1 MGIFDLFKF
10 KKKRKPTEFVCSTC
24 GKVHSELPALGFG
37 SPHYYN
43 ELNETDKKEIAE
55 LTDDFC
61 VITYEGQIDRFIRTT
76 LSIPINHECQELDYG
91 VWVSLSEKSFD
102 EYKAE
107 FNNNVEGKTYFGRIS
122 NKIADYDEST
132 LGLHVNVNTRAN
144 GKRPYITVHRVE
156 HELIS
161 DLENG
166 ISMNEAEKRIE
177 KLKKTLH
184 NTSPDKP
191 SEG

>member
-1 MGIFDLFKF
+1 MGIFDRF
-10 KKKRKPTEFVCSTC
+10 KKKRKTTEFVCSTC
-24 GKVHSELPALGFG
+24 GKVHKELPALGFD
-37 SPHYYN
+37 SPYYYN
-43 ELNETDKKEIAE
+43 ELNEEDKKEIAV

-61 VITYEGQIDRFIRTT
+61 VITYENQIDRFIRTT
-76 LSIPINHECQELDYG
+76 LSIQINNECQELDYG

-107 FNNNVEGKTYFGRIS
+107 FKNNVEGKTYFGRIS

-156 HELIS
+156 HGLIA

-166 ISMNEAEKRIE
+166 ISLNEAEKRIE
-177 KLKKTLH
+177 LLKKT
-184 NTSPDKP
+184 
-191 SEG
+191 